1 MDHRALNEMERNQ
14 VLKALR
20 ANAQDNKALLMD
32 RRNTQFLGTADE
44 VPDDEVITA
53 IKSVPVHYAG

>member
-1 MDHRALNEMERNQ
+1 MDHRALNETERKQ
-14 VLKALR
+14 VLNALR
-20 ANAQDNKALLMD
+20 SNAQDNKVLLMD
-32 RRNTQFLGTADE
+32 RKNTRFLGTADE